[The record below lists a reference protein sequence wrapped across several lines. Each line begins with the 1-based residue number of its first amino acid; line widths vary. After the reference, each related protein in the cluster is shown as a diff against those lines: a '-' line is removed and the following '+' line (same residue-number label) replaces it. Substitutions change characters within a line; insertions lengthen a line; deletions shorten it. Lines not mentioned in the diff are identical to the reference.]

1 VEVVLTV
8 RSRIKMNF
16 RLLKKSSPQ
25 TLKRIRAFFTYKNP
39 TFIANENFGYSNH
52 ETQEFYKAWKKK
64 GDNYYF
70 GRGCLNRLQTILK
83 DAGHSVL
90 IRNRMHSLPP
100 VDWNSKTI
108 LRAEQEGAVQAILKG
123 ESGLCKGDCSI
134 GKTVI
139 LLEAMARSGQPAI
152 ISVWSDVHQ
161 KQWINEAL
169 NSKLTN
175 LSPDQIGGVGGI
187 FNSKKEYVKLF
198 GDRKYNKRPLGILNV
213 CMQQS
218 LRNPEHYKFFQLECG
233 FIGFDEC
240 LDPYTLI
247 TTQWGHKLLKDL
259 KEGEVIRTPDD
270 GVAKIKKIWKK
281 KTQAYKYIFENGTEL
296 IASENHLMATQ
307 VCNQKRLKPSIAR
320 REIRAIGE
328 SKVVEVYNSKKM
340 KGRKRNYRN
349 ILLGWFLA
357 DGCIDRKEVK
367 FSFSKKEKISEFEYI
382 LKKVPFFFKKATNT
396 RGDTIFRSKDYLI
409 YLNLNWGIEE
419 KKSGTCRIPRKLFFD
434 CDLDVVQGLI
444 DCDGTFSYTGQVEYY
459 STSKILANQVHQ
471 ILCSQGIP
479 SRMWSPKKMQKNQE
493 ICHRVIVSGKSIE
506 TFKRLIG
513 FSVKSK
519 AENLERWLKKI
530 RKTHL
535 YFRIKKVTPLGER
548 ELIDIEL
555 DNEEKL
561 FIANGLISHNC
572 QYYGALTFDAMIHQF
587 PALYRVGVTADERRK
602 DKKQFLI
609 YDSIGSVIHQV
620 ETPKKSS
627 SRILAKINLVK
638 SNYKDDEYAFDRD
651 YTELLSRMACD
662 LERNKLIILRAKKKL
677 EQNKIVLILVER
689 KEQALIL
696 QDMLVGYKGELLIGK
711 QNNKRAIRESE
722 LDDGHKDLLLNYD
735 ADESFTRIKDLA
747 YRKKLDYIIATK
759 KGDVGLNSKTIEHL
773 VIGNPTGG
781 DINRFNQQK
790 GRVERTY
797 FGDEWLLKTF
807 GEKERPT
814 VDYIWDHR
822 MPKFYPHRKNIIDTF
837 GKTVRVIED
846 KKRKKYFKGE

>member
-233 FIGFDEC
+233 FIGFDE
-240 LDPYTLI
+240 
-247 TTQWGHKLLKDL
+247 
-259 KEGEVIRTPDD
+259 V
-270 GVAKIKKIWKK
+270 
-281 KTQAYKYIFENGTEL
+281 
-296 IASENHLMATQ
+296 
-307 VCNQKRLKPSIAR
+307 
-320 REIRAIGE
+320 
-328 SKVVEVYNSKKM
+328 
-340 KGRKRNYRN
+340 
-349 ILLGWFLA
+349 
-357 DGCIDRKEVK
+357 
-367 FSFSKKEKISEFEYI
+367 
-382 LKKVPFFFKKATNT
+382 
-396 RGDTIFRSKDYLI
+396 
-409 YLNLNWGIEE
+409 
-419 KKSGTCRIPRKLFFD
+419 
-434 CDLDVVQGLI
+434 
-444 DCDGTFSYTGQVEYY
+444 
-459 STSKILANQVHQ
+459 
-471 ILCSQGIP
+471 
-479 SRMWSPKKMQKNQE
+479 
-493 ICHRVIVSGKSIE
+493 
-506 TFKRLIG
+506 
-513 FSVKSK
+513 
-519 AENLERWLKKI
+519 
-530 RKTHL
+530 
-535 YFRIKKVTPLGER
+535 
-548 ELIDIEL
+548 
-555 DNEEKL
+555 
-561 FIANGLISHNC
+561 

-747 YRKKLDYIIATK
+747 YRKKLNYIIATK